1 MKRYTDRKRAEVDE
15 YKVGDLM
22 MLSTKNLKYQIVDRG
37 MKKLIEKFVG
47 PYKIKKVILLNT
59 VELELHSIVKI
70 HPVVNVSRVQKYIG

>member
-37 MKKLIEKFVG
+37 MKKLIEKFVT
-47 PYKIKKVILLNT
+47 KMKKVQEETKAVLGK
-59 VELELHSIVKI
+59 V
-70 HPVVNVSRVQKYIG
+70 